1 MMLGCTICVLKC
13 NQRLGKMGKQ
23 KNNKSQV
30 QVTWAQAWRDVMV
43 RAMSNGQLI
52 PITIS
57 IILMIAA
64 WRLPDGDLSRLAFS
78 IVDGFKDHALVGWA
92 VSVILILAWA
102 AHARVMR
109 RCFSSEAQRIGNEK
123 TKYQQKQTNQALG
136 KSDK

>member
-1 MMLGCTICVLKC
+1 MYGVGCTICVLKC

-23 KNNKSQV
+23 KNNKNQV

-64 WRLPDGDLSRLAFS
+64 WRLPEGDLSRLAFS
-78 IVDGFKDHALVGWA
+78 IVDGFKDHALVGLGCA
-92 VSVILILAWA
+92 CTRYETLFQLRSSKNRERENEVSTETD
-102 AHARVMR
+102 
-109 RCFSSEAQRIGNEK
+109 SSG
-123 TKYQQKQTNQALG
+123 LG
-136 KSDK
+136 YKR